1 MDPITTAIVAALPVL
16 ATDIVSGAVKD
27 TYAGL
32 KSLIT
37 RKFGATSAVAKSVE
51 DLEANPKSQGRA
63 MVLSEQV
70 GETKATSDMEIMA
83 AVSKLVEALAKEKA
97 AGTSNLHIQATIN
110 GGVAGVVGAQNVSIG
125 SMVTHTGNLVVRGVA
140 SGVEPVEPWPQPGGS
155 RK

>member
-1 MDPITTAIVAALPVL
+1 MDPITTAIVAALPAL
-16 ATDIVSGAVKD
+16 ATDMVSGAVKD

-70 GETKATSDMEIMA
+70 GEAKATSDIDIMA
-83 AVSKLVEALAKEKA
+83 AVSKLVEALAKDKA
-97 AGTSNLHIQATIN
+97 AGTSSVQIHAIMS
-110 GGVAGVVGAQNVSIG
+110 GGVAGVVGAQNASIG
-125 SMVTHTGNLVVRGVA
+125 SMSVG
-140 SGVEPVEPWPQPGGS
+140 SPEPN
-155 RK
+155 KLT